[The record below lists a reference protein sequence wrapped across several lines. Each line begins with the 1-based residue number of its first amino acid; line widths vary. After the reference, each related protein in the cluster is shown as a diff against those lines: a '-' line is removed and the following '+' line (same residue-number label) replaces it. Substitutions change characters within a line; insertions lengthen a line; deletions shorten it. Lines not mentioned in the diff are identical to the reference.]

1 MALDEARRY
10 ELHEAAR
17 RTLGDAPG
25 DTLMEM
31 LPPVG
36 WADVATK
43 HDLVAMKGDLVAMKD
58 DFALKLANFEIK
70 MQSMVLAS
78 EHRLIFWIV
87 GSLTAG
93 LSIAVAVAVARSV

>member
-1 MALDEARRY
+1 MAVDETRRY

-17 RTLGDAPG
+17 RTLGDSPG

-43 HDLVAMKGDLVAMKD
+43 HDLDLQ
-58 DFALKLANFEIK
+58 FNALEERIELRFTALRSEMLAI
-70 MQSMVLAS
+70 VLGS
-78 EHRLIFWIV
+78 EHRLIIWMV
-87 GSLTAG
+87 TTMAAG
-93 LSIAVAVAVARSV
+93 LAIAVTVARSI

>member
-1 MALDEARRY
+1 MAVDETRRY

-17 RTLGDAPG
+17 RTLGESPG

-43 HDLVAMKGDLVAMKD
+43 HDLDLQLG
-58 DFALKLANFEIK
+58 ALEDRMELRFTALEHQ

-78 EHRLIFWIV
+78 EHRLIIWMV
-87 GSLTAG
+87 TTMAAG
-93 LSIAVAVAVARSV
+93 LAIAITVARSI

>member
-1 MALDEARRY
+1 MAVDETRRY

-17 RTLGDAPG
+17 RALGDTPG

-43 HDLVAMKGDLVAMKD
+43 QDVVLLKRDIDLLKR
-58 DFALKLANFEIK
+58 DFELQMAALRSE
-70 MQSMVLAS
+70 MQAMVLAS
-78 EHRLIFWIV
+78 EHRIIIWMV
-87 GSLTAG
+87 TTMAAG
-93 LSIAVAVAVARSV
+93 LAIAVTVARAL